1 MHELD
6 TNEYQYEMN
15 KFLVQSILES
25 ILEDFHVSDPL
36 LDAYFQHESLYY
48 GTADVYPRLLHSQR
62 STRCLIRHLL
72 IEVREES
79 SSTS

>member
-1 MHELD
+1 MDATPKLAIERVHELD

-25 ILEDFHVSDPL
+25 ILEDFHFSDLP

-48 GTADVYPRLLHSQR
+48 GTADVYPGC
-62 STRCLIRHLL
+62 STLRGQPDA
-72 IEVREES
+72 
-79 SSTS
+79 